1 MSKKISTLA
10 DMAKLAG
17 VSESTVS
24 RALSGSKLVSDKTR
38 ERIQA
43 MAHEMDF
50 SINTSARNLRLQKSN
65 TIAVVLLINSDQ
77 DQSPT
82 DPFILGLI
90 GVITEELAKRGYDM
104 LLASHKRHDKLWLS
118 RYFDSKRADG
128 VIIFGQGQHAD
139 TFEEAITEDMPL
151 VVWGAKCDGA
161 RYLTVGTDNYLG
173 GQLATE
179 HLLEKGCEHI
189 AFAGNLTMETS
200 LRFQGF
206 KDAMAKNK
214 ENAQTTHLDIHFT
227 YADAYE
233 VTKQLINEGKFP
245 YDGIVAS
252 SDIIALGM
260 LKAVKEN
267 PAMSNRPFAIVGYDD
282 IEVASY
288 TDPSLTTVR
297 QDTYAG
303 GRQLVECLFQQINK
317 QDTQACVLETKL
329 IERESSL
336 LNP

>member
-24 RALSGSKLVSDKTR
+24 RALSGSKLVSDRTR
-38 ERIQA
+38 KRIQA
-43 MAHEMDF
+43 LAHEVDF

-90 GVITEELAKRGYDM
+90 GVITEELAQRGYDM

-151 VVWGAKCDGA
+151 VVWGAKCDDA

-173 GQLATE
+173 GKLATK
-179 HLLEKGCEHI
+179 HLLEKGCKQI
-189 AFAGNLTMETS
+189 AFAGNLTMETN

-206 KDAMAKNK
+206 KQVITETSTATA
-214 ENAQTTHLDIHFT
+214 ATHLDIHFT

-233 VTKQLINEGKFP
+233 VTNQLIQQNKFP

-267 PAMSNRPFAIVGYDD
+267 AATKNRPFAIVGYDD

-297 QDTYAG
+297 QDTHAG

-317 QDTQACVLETKL
+317 QTTQACVLETKL
-329 IERESSL
+329 IERESSQL
-336 LNP
+336 TQ